1 MDKLI
6 QQKIKKHVEKEK
18 RNAKDIFNRLAL
30 FIYSLEDSTS
40 DLHLLAKFVPD
51 QYLKPLIK
59 HFDGGL
65 IRVPSTQQ
73 FEDSLLLAVV
83 YYLYGVK
90 GMSWTAIRE
99 VMDYDTYFKG
109 HNFISLG
116 KKVQKIKTIINR
128 EMANQLKEL
137 DLAQAV
143 SAILKEEV
151 NLK

>member
-6 QQKIKKHVEKEK
+6 QQKIKNHIEKEK
-18 RNAKDIFNRLAL
+18 KSAKDIFNKLAL
-30 FIYSLEDSTS
+30 FIYGLEDSTS
-40 DLHLLAKFVPD
+40 DLYLLAKFVPD

-59 HFDGGL
+59 HFNGGV

-116 KKVQKIKTIINR
+116 KKIQKIKSVIHK
-128 EMANQLKEL
+128 EMANQLKDL
-137 DLAQAV
+137 DIAQAIT
-143 SAILKEEV
+143 SIMKEEV